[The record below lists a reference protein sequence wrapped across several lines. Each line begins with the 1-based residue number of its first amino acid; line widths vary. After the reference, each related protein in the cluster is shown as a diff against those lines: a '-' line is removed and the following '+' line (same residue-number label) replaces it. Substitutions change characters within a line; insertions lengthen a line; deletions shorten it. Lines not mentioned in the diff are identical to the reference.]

1 MGAAKNRWVCTPR
14 QRGPSG
20 WSSAACHGAVGVAK
34 CREPPTSFPP
44 IHRVPALN
52 STLRRWIVL
61 AVKLSIVAA
70 VLWLVRGTIEQS
82 WNYLVEHPRRLH
94 PPWLALSGGACLLE
108 RIGYDPLIIHPDT
121 QTTEGEV
128 SDGMLRS
135 EEGVAQEAPGANS
148 NTNTGVHS

>member
-1 MGAAKNRWVCTPR
+1 MSLWMLFLLAFFATWRVTHLLASED
-14 QRGPSG
+14 GP
-20 WSSAACHGAVGVAK
+20 ADLVV
-34 CREPPTSFPP
+34 RF
-44 IHRVPALN
+44 RALLGH
-52 STLRRWIVL
+52 TI
-61 AVKLSIVAA
+61 AGKLMDCFNCLSLWVAA
-70 VLWLVRGTIEQS
+70 PIALLITRKPLELLLS
-82 WNYLVEHPRRLH
+82 
-94 PPWLALSGGACLLE
+94 WLALSGGACLLE